1 MSRYLIST
9 TEIYRT
15 DSEAEAQN
23 LIAEAKAD
31 KNYTLTKY
39 STEQKDIKMK
49 GEVVETY
56 CKVQLVKVFT
66 DIKEPDTIATV
77 TYDTDYVGGFSRHE

>member
-1 MSRYLIST
+1 MSKYLIST
-9 TEIYRT
+9 TEVYRT

-39 STEQKDIKMK
+39 STEHKDIKMK
-49 GEVVETY
+49 GEIVDSY
-56 CKVQLVKVFT
+56 CKVSLVKTFT
-66 DIKEPDTIATV
+66 DIKEPDVMTTV
-77 TYDTDYVGGFSRHE
+77 TYDSDMVGGFPHV